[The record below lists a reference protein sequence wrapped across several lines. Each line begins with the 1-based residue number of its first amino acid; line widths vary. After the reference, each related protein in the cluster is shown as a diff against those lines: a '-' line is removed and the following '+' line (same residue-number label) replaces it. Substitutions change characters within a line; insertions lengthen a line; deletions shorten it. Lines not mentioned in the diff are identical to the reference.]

1 MCLRCCNILWKDH
14 KSRTKCNFFEKN
26 KEDPDLSLKV
36 PAHIVTE
43 QWSELVAY
51 WSSEDAKVQVLQY
64 L

>member
-1 MCLRCCNILWKDH
+1 
-14 KSRTKCNFFEKN
+14 
-26 KEDPDLSLKV
+26 
-36 PAHIVTE
+36 VTE